1 MKRARRDI
9 GAERPRPDIAGAGIG
24 ADQVGLGGAADREA
38 AGLDRREAEMP
49 IRAQKAQARLGRA
62 PLLDR
67 DRQGQIPSPETA
79 WLQTKLLQRHLM
91 MSDIFSL
98 TSRISW
104 QMPRS
109 RLTLRMARFVYKG
122 SII

>member
-1 MKRARRDI
+1 
-9 GAERPRPDIAGAGIG
+9 
-24 ADQVGLGGAADREA
+24 
-38 AGLDRREAEMP
+38 MP